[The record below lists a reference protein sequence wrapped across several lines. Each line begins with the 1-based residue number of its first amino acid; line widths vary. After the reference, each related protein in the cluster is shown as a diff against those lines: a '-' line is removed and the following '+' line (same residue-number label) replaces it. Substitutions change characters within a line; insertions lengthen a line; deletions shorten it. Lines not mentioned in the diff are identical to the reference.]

1 MNQFEK
7 SAMKI
12 THRDLF
18 NHAAEDYNFAAIWLV
33 EDLCQKDLDDTL
45 KEHSAAVAEYDA
57 ASDKFSANYS
67 WENERALDLAAIK
80 MYEKH
85 IEYLKKHII
94 YDDFMRG

>member
-1 MNQFEK
+1 MNKFEK

-45 KEHSAAVAEYDA
+45 KEHSAAVAEHDA
-57 ASDKFSANYS
+57 AFEIYQANYS
-67 WENERALDLAAIK
+67 WENERALDLASIK
-80 MYEKH
+80 MYETLA
-85 IEYLKKHII
+85 EYLKKHII